1 MFQGSDKEQVSVAQR
16 YAELWHA
23 IQNDGALK
31 RSFFEQKDFIDQIRN
46 SLDRKASGLL
56 PEQPEWIANS
66 FSVEGVAFQS
76 GATEILKLRHRDL
89 ASLHALKTIPSA
101 QRDDVV
107 LSQSLRRE
115 AEIGLR
121 LRHPNLLETSLLLR
135 LNHGRPGILM
145 PWHPVSLASLP
156 AETRFSRDDAVSLL
170 RCVLYALLEMHQQ
183 GLVHCDVTPANVFLA
198 GEPLRK
204 AKLGD
209 FGITIPIGARHCDF
223 GIQRAGSP
231 EFAAPEQLN
240 GEKAHP
246 AQDIYAFGKLA
257 RKIISKMDITEGAL
271 SELAEQC
278 SDERI
283 EKRPQD
289 VQDILKSLET

>member
-1 MFQGSDKEQVSVAQR
+1 MSQGSDKEQVSVAQS

-23 IQNDGALK
+23 IQHDGASK
-31 RSFFEQKDFIDQIRN
+31 RSFIEQTDFIDQIRN

-89 ASLHALKTIPSA
+89 GSLHALKTIPSS

-107 LSQSLRRE
+107 LCQSLRRE

-121 LRHPNLLETSLLLR
+121 FRHLHLLETSLLLR
-135 LNHGRPGILM
+135 LDDGRPGILM
-145 PWHPVSLASLP
+145 PWHPLSLASLP
-156 AETRFSRDDAVSLL
+156 AETRFSRDDAVDVL
-170 RCVLYALLEMHQQ
+170 RSVLNALYEMHQQ

-198 GEPLRK
+198 EDTSK
-204 AKLGD
+204 TVKLGD
-209 FGITIPIGARHCDF
+209 FGITIPIGARHSDF
-223 GIQRAGSP
+223 GVQSAGSR
-231 EFAAPEQLN
+231 EFAAPEQLK

-246 AQDIYAFGKLA
+246 LQDIYAFGKLA
-257 RKIISKMDITEGAL
+257 QKILSRINMADGAL
-271 SELAEQC
+271 NELAEKC
-278 SDERI
+278 SEVQA
-283 EKRPQD
+283 EKRPPH
-289 VQDILKSLET
+289 VQAILKMLKT